1 MIIALTA
8 ILLLTTNEINIL
20 KRCNVQ
26 MALVVM
32 YIAHAQ
38 HTVTFLRLARRW
50 RSRQERVM
58 RSGTQPAEE
67 VSALA
72 HVNRLLTFVSS
83 PLAAAS

>member
-20 KRCNVQ
+20 NLSDVQ

-38 HTVTFLRLARRW
+38 HTVTFLRLARR
-50 RSRQERVM
+50 
-58 RSGTQPAEE
+58 
-67 VSALA
+67 
-72 HVNRLLTFVSS
+72 
-83 PLAAAS
+83 